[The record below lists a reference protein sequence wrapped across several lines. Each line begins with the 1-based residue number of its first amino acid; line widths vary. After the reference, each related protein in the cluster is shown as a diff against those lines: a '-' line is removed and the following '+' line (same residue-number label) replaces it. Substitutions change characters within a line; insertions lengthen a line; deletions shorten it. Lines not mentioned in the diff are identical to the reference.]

1 MTTATARLPRAG
13 LGPTRADVLAHLR
26 GHGRPVPVT
35 AVAKAVGLHAN
46 TARFH
51 LDGLVGQGLATREH
65 EPRGGPGRPRLLYR
79 AEPAAADE
87 PTGYRDL
94 AGALIR
100 HLARLGG
107 DVDQAEEAGAF
118 WGRDLAREHADR
130 PPLARTLAVLDDLGY
145 QPELTGDPV
154 AAITLTPCPFATLA
168 VEDRPDGDL
177 PSICRLHLGL
187 IRGLMADDAEYT
199 VAGLQAWTTPTSC
212 TALLLRG
219 ADA

>member
-1 MTTATARLPRAG
+1 MTAATARLPRAG

-35 AVAKAVGLHAN
+35 TVAKAVGLHAN

-65 EPRGGPGRPRLLYR
+65 EQRNGPGRPRLLYR
-79 AEPAAADE
+79 AEPVATDE
-87 PTGYRDL
+87 PAGYRDL

-107 DVDQAEEAGAF
+107 DVDQAEEAGLF
-118 WGRDLAREHADR
+118 WGRDLAREHPDQ

-145 QPELTGDPV
+145 QPELAGDPV
-154 AAITLTPCPFATLA
+154 DTITLTPCPFAGLA
-168 VEDRPDGDL
+168 VESLPDGEL
-177 PSICRLHLGL
+177 PAICRLHLGL
-187 IRGLMADDAEYT
+187 IRGLLADDAVLT
-199 VAGLQAWTTPTSC
+199 VTGLHPWTTPTTC
-212 TALLLRG
+212 TAGLRRT
-219 ADA
+219 DA